1 MLIEAQRTLPLARLW
16 GMGETSSSDGQH
28 FPSGGAGEAMN
39 LVNAR
44 YGTVPGVSFY
54 THLTDQYGP
63 HHAAL
68 IPATAHE
75 APYLLDGLLLTPS
88 GRRIREHYTDTGGFT
103 DHVFAIGAILGFRF
117 APCIRDLAD
126 KRLYAFTPAAAPPA
140 LAPMVAGR
148 VNETLIRSHWPDI
161 LRLDASMVAGSVVPS
176 HILRKLAAYPRQN
189 GLAMALREVGRIE
202 RTLFILDWLTDRDLQ
217 RRAQIGIN
225 KGEAHHSLK
234 RALFFNRL
242 GLRDRTRRTRPIAS
256 PGSTCS
262 PPPSPT
268 GTRSTSARPSSR
280 STSRD
285 GGRPPKPL
293 PTSHRSLGNTSPSP
307 ANIGG
312 TSPTARIESPNV
324 LSCTQPQTK
333 PFWTWHSRELFR
345 PKAYPSGSG
354 THMW

>member
-1 MLIEAQRTLPLARLW
+1 MADACKAYSFWELLRVADWHVREETYERALSMLIEAQRTLPLARLW

-44 YGTVPGVSFY
+44 YGTVPAVSFY

-68 IPATAHE
+68 LPATAHE
-75 APYLLDGLLLTPS
+75 APYVLDGLLTPS

-103 DHVFAIGAILGFRF
+103 DHVFAISAILGFCF
-117 APCIRDLAD
+117 APRIRDLAD
-126 KRLYAFTPAAAPPA
+126 KRLYAFTPAAAHPA

-148 VNETLIRSHWPDI
+148 VNEKLIRSHWPDI
-161 LRLDASMVAGSVVPS
+161 LRLAASMAAGSVVPS

-202 RTLFILDWLTDRDLQ
+202 RTLFILDWLTNRDLQ

-242 GLRDRTRRTRPIAS
+242 GELRDRTRENQAYHVAGLNLLAATITYWNTLHLGAAVVALDVEGR
-256 PGSTCS
+256 
-262 PPPSPT
+262 
-268 GTRSTSARPSSR
+268 RPSAEALAHVS
-280 STSRD
+280 
-285 GGRPPKPL
+285 PL
-293 PTSHRSLGNTSPSP
+293 AWEHITLTGEYRWNQPDSPD
-307 ANIGG
+307 
-312 TSPTARIESPNV
+312 
-324 LSCTQPQTK
+324 
-333 PFWTWHSRELFR
+333 RE
-345 PKAYPSGSG
+345 P
-354 THMW
+354 